1 VKRAVVYAAA
11 IAVLLS
17 GGAIAATEA
26 SAEARLADSQ
36 ATVSGTQQ
44 QQIRE
49 RTCRFQWVD
58 RATWTAREERRT
70 LACVVDRFGPV
81 EGGIPKVEQ
90 VGSCESGW
98 NRYAENGDHDG
109 RLEPYEYLGL
119 FQHEATSWAGRVE
132 WAMPDGWR
140 VGPWAR
146 WTNSRAQIV
155 VTIRMVHASGWGAW
169 SCA

>member
-1 VKRAVVYAAA
+1 MRRAVVYAAA
-11 IAVLLS
+11 IT
-17 GGAIAATEA
+17 ATLAGLVMGPPEA
-26 SAEARLADSQ
+26 LASARLADSQ
-36 ATVSGTQQ
+36 ATESGTQQ
-44 QQIRE
+44 QRIRE

-58 RATWTAREERRT
+58 RPIWTAREERRT

-81 EGGIPKVEQ
+81 DGGIPKVEQ

-98 NRYAENGDHDG
+98 NRLASNGGD
-109 RLEPYEYLGL
+109 YLGL
-119 FQHEATSWAGRVE
+119 FQHAAAYWPSRVE

-155 VTIRMVHASGWGAW
+155 VTVRMVHASGWGAW